1 MASRRLRNR
10 SLSIVCQA
18 DSDHIENMD
27 VSDVTC
33 FESNDELTVRENP
46 AWEQAEQNVNI
57 VVTSNDNVT
66 ISIDSNLEKVNM
78 SATQLQELLATLM
91 QTVQSEICKQAASL
105 VATMDSKLA
114 CAIENLKSELR
125 YENEK
130 LAESLIARSESAN
143 AAIREEFNA
152 KFSSEIRVG
161 SDKVDDVS
169 RNAEIKITTLNNIIN
184 LPVLLGSIWPETKSN
199 ST

>member
-1 MASRRLRNR
+1 
-10 SLSIVCQA
+10 
-18 DSDHIENMD
+18 
-27 VSDVTC
+27 
-33 FESNDELTVRENP
+33 
-46 AWEQAEQNVNI
+46 
-57 VVTSNDNVT
+57 
-66 ISIDSNLEKVNM
+66 M

-169 RNAEIKITTLNNIIN
+169 RNAEIKITTLNNTIESVRECMNERMNAHVVQSRIETDRQGREITATSSPLLASIN
-184 LPVLLGSIWPETKSN
+184 P
-199 ST
+199 